1 MEMNFNPLKRHEGS
15 ILVSELEKFAVYA
28 KHVKKHLPKEA
39 FKPVPARLF
48 GGLAYLIVVV
58 ICFLMIGLFNIHPLV
73 NIIFSFIIGA
83 SFAALGFLG
92 HEILHGTVIRK
103 ALLRDILG
111 AIAFW
116 PLSVSPK
123 IWRKWHNLTHHVHTQ
138 HDEHDPDAWP
148 TLEKISKMKVFRS
161 VYRLPLF
168 VRAFFAFASLS
179 IQFTAHSLKMLVI
192 YIKEFKPKKQP
203 EVLLQ
208 TVVPWASWIGLL
220 FIMGF
225 EKWIF
230 AFFIPLLIAN
240 FIVMAYIST
249 NHRLNPLVPVNDPLA
264 NSLTVTV
271 PKWVD
276 VLHFN
281 FSYHTEHHL
290 FPGMSSKYYPLVKE
304 QIKKMWPERYHEMP
318 MSEALK
324 ALWQTPRVYFDQN
337 QLVDP
342 HTSKSYGSLGHGL
355 NPKRINTRK
364 TQLTAK
370 SKWGKS

>member
-1 MEMNFNPLKRHEGS
+1 MS
-15 ILVSELEKFAVYA
+15 DLEKFAVYA
-28 KHVKKHLPKEA
+28 KQVKKHLPKEA
-39 FKPVPARLF
+39 FKPAPARLL
-48 GGLAYLIVVV
+48 GGLAYLIVVAV
-58 ICFLMIGLFNIHPLV
+58 CFLMIGLFPIHPIV
-73 NIIFSFIIGA
+73 NLIFSFVIGA

-103 ALLRDILG
+103 AWLRDILG

-138 HDEHDPDAWP
+138 HEDHDPDAWP
-148 TLEKISKMKVFRS
+148 TLEKISRMKGFRN

-168 VRAFFAFASLS
+168 IRAFFAFASLS
-179 IQFTAHSLKMLVI
+179 IQFSVHSLKMLGI
-192 YIKEFKPKKQP
+192 YLKEFKPRKQP

-208 TVVPWASWIGLL
+208 TIVPWASWISLL
-220 FIMGF
+220 FFIGF
-225 EKWIF
+225 ENWLF
-230 AFFIPLLIAN
+230 AFLLPLLIAN

-304 QIKKMWPERYHEMP
+304 QIKKMWPDRYHEMP
-318 MSEALK
+318 MSRALK
-324 ALWQTPRVYFDQN
+324 ALWQTPRVYFNQN
-337 QLVDP
+337 ELVEP
-342 HTSKSYGSLGHGL
+342 YSNQSYGSLGNGL
-355 NPKRINTRK
+355 NPKKVKSRPWRK
-364 TQLTAK
+364 
-370 SKWGKS
+370 